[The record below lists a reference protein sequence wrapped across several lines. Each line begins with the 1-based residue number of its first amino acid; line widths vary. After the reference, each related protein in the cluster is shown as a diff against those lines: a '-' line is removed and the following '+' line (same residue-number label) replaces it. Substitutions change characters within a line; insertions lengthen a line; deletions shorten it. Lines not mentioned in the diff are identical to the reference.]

1 MAVISEPTQKQRTKC
16 YIHEMQRPL
25 ELPYSR
31 LQHHVC
37 WICHV
42 RLLEL
47 AKVDFQFKLRDQLV
61 TISIKPEAQQAEAD
75 PGKGYKIKKTR
86 KVKKEPA

>member
-1 MAVISEPTQKQRTKC
+1 MPEIQEPSKKGRKKC
-16 YIHEMQRPL
+16 YIHDLQRPL

-37 WICHV
+37 WVCHV

-47 AKVDFQFKLRDQLV
+47 AQTNFQFKLRDQIV
-61 TISIKPEAQQAEAD
+61 TLSVKPEVEEEVD
-75 PGKGYKIKKTR
+75 SGKGSKAKKKR
-86 KVKKEPA
+86 KAEKETT

>member
-1 MAVISEPTQKQRTKC
+1 MPAIKDPPRMRRTKC

-25 ELPYSR
+25 ELAYSR

-37 WICHV
+37 PICHA

-47 AKVDFQFKLRDQLV
+47 AKTSFQFKLRDQV
-61 TISIKPEAQQAEAD
+61 VIISVKPEVGDEMAV
-75 PGKGYKIKKTR
+75 PGKVDKVKKTR
-86 KVKKEPA
+86 KAKKATA

>member
-1 MAVISEPTQKQRTKC
+1 MPAIQDPTKKGRTKC
-16 YIHEMQRPL
+16 YIHDLQRPL

-47 AKVDFQFKLRDQLV
+47 AQTNFRFKLREQIV
-61 TISIKPEAQQAEAD
+61 TLSIKPAGQEEEAD
-75 PGKGYKIKKTR
+75 PGNGS
-86 KVKKEPA
+86 KVKKNAKARKKTS